1 MNSLLMMVLGKRLES
16 QRKPPGLSWND
27 SRVPSCLQNRIWLRR
42 SHPQQLPLVT
52 PIQKAKHLLG
62 ASIWLRGPTG
72 PYILTRTLA
81 PEVGE
86 ERIGLWPALLVSAQ
100 GTGPVPPILKTEIR
114 ISKYLLSLCSI
125 LDTMLGT
132 ALLQRI
138 FPTQGSNQR
147 SHE

>member
-1 MNSLLMMVLGKRLES
+1 MEEEREKKGKKRKKRREEGLTKYYVRHLKWEVLEH

-27 SRVPSCLQNRIWLRR
+27 SRVPSCLQNRIWLQR

-100 GTGPVPPILKTEIR
+100 GTGPVLP
-114 ISKYLLSLCSI
+114 SLR
-125 LDTMLGT
+125 
-132 ALLQRI
+132 QRLESVN
-138 FPTQGSNQR
+138 TC
-147 SHE
+147 